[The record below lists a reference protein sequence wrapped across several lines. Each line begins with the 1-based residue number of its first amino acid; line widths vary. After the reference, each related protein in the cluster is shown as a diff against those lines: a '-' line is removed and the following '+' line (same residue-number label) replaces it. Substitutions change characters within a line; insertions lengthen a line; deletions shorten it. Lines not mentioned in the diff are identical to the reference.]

1 MTMENFEKRQQRAG
15 MSEDKLALMR
25 LMKRTLRECAY
36 ACAALIADAVIADG
50 WVKPVCRVGDTV
62 FIIYEDG
69 WDDEWGIE
77 ETTVTDVATK
87 YIFTSSSLEISD
99 IHNEIS
105 IEEIGKTVFF
115 SREEAKKALKAKEA
129 EYHDT

>member
-1 MTMENFEKRQQRAG
+1 

-25 LMKRTLRECAY
+25 LMKQTLRECAY

-69 WDDEWGIE
+69 LDDEYGIE

-87 YIFTSSSLEISD
+87 YIFTSSSLEISNID
-99 IHNEIS
+99 NEIS
-105 IEEIGKTVFF
+105 IVEIGKTVFF
-115 SREEAKKALKAKEA
+115 SREEAEKALKSKEA
-129 EYHDT
+129 ESHDT

>member
-1 MTMENFEKRQQRAG
+1 M
-15 MSEDKLALMR
+15 
-25 LMKRTLRECAY
+25 
-36 ACAALIADAVIADG
+36 
-50 WVKPVCRVGDTV
+50 